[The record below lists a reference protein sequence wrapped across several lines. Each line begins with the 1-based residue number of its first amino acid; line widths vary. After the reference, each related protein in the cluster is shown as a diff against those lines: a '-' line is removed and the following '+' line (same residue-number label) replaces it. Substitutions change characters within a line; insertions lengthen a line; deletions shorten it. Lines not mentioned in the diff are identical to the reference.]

1 VIKVKNSERLEAS
14 MRAEEKSVSARVP
27 KYDRFERAEEALKSS
42 PKRGVDRERPVR
54 KRVIRDAFTLPEE
67 DHELIAS
74 LRQRAGKQGVLVTK
88 SEVIRAGLKVLN
100 QMRES
105 SLKEALEAVE
115 KLKPGRPGNR

>member
-1 VIKVKNSERLEAS
+1 MIKVKNSERLEAS